1 MAELLVVNIIKVMVH
16 EPQASFNEHRPTHIK
31 IARNIHQAHTQ
42 ITIAHIFWVPSHL
55 HYLALHAIPVDAH
68 VNLVG
73 PYINSARHTRIPR
86 VCIAELTLEHWS
98 LLRLGLT
105 FMRSQDWW
113 FQHNFEIIGVPLT
126 QIKFMNG
133 NVANL
138 RQ

>member
-1 MAELLVVNIIKVMVH
+1 MAH
-16 EPQASFNEHRPTHIK
+16 EPGASFNEQPHTLKLRETYINSSL
-31 IARNIHQAHTQ
+31 AGIH
-42 ITIAHIFWVPSHL
+42 TIPHIFWVPSHL

-105 FMRSQDWW
+105 FMSSQDWW

-126 QIKFMNG
+126 QIKLMNG